1 MAFHIPPFF
10 IFAYAAK
17 LTKEAFG
24 AVVVDDS
31 FKLPTPFASDALKA
45 ATKVVASC
53 EDVVPAVFV
62 QFSGKLVSSLRWC
75 IPRVQGSISKVQR
88 QKMWSNYHSLISS
101 KEFQESWK
109 LFLER
114 MGTATSPSLY
124 QFVTINAAHGCF
136 NKASSFS
143 SGWTE

>member
-45 ATKVVASC
+45 ATKVV
-53 EDVVPAVFV
+53 PAVFV
-62 QFSGKLVSSLRWC
+62 QFSDKLVSSLRWC
-75 IPRVQGSISKVQR
+75 IPRVQGSISKVQW

-109 LFLER
+109 IFLER